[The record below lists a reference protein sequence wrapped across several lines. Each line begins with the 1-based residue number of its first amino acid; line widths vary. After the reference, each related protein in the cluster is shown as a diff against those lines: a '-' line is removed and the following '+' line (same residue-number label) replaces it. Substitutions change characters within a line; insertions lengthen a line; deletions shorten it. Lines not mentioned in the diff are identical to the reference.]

1 MTTTLL
7 LNASFE
13 PLCVVPLRRAVLLV
27 LAEKADVLASDDT
40 QIRSAMT
47 AMAAPRVIRLRAYV
61 RVPYRAVVPLTRR
74 ALIIR
79 DDGTCQY
86 CGRQVGAAGTVDHV
100 VPRSRFARRADAHC
114 WENVVLACRSCNEDK
129 GDRTLAEVGWTLAKT
144 PVVLTRR
151 QWLIVGYAD
160 VEPVWAPYLA
170 TA

>member
-13 PLCVVPLRRAVLLV
+13 PLCVVPLRRAVVLV
-27 LAEKADVLASDDT
+27 LSEKADVLASDDT
-40 QIRSAMT
+40 QVRSAMT
-47 AMAAPRVIRLRAYV
+47 AMAAPRVIRLRSYV

-74 ALIIR
+74 ALIVR

-86 CGRQVGAAGTVDHV
+86 CGRHVGVAGTVDHV
-100 VPRSRFARRADAHC
+100 VPRSRFVRRADAHC
-114 WENVVLACRSCNEDK
+114 WENVVLACQRCNGDK

-144 PVVLTRR
+144 PVALTRR

-170 TA
+170 TV